1 VAARDAVL
9 PIGAVLV
16 LGLGVYLFVEVRAQ
30 PAPPNITRKPQ
41 PEAMAE
47 NEALATPAPPAP
59 APPVTVTPQAGGPRR
74 VFRDPSMTAIAVAP
88 APSAPR
94 EVAIGS
100 AASDTDAALLVG
112 PKLDAVMD
120 EANKAY
126 DRGDFEDAKQ
136 VAARVLAKFP
146 GNVRMLRVMV
156 SASCIDGDAAVAQAH
171 YPKLP
176 PGDQEQMK
184 VRCARYGVAF
194 P

>member
-1 VAARDAVL
+1 L

-30 PAPPNITRKPQ
+30 PAPPNITRKSQ
-41 PEAMAE
+41 PSQLAE
-47 NEALATPAPPAP
+47 NEAVATPAPPAP
-59 APPVTVTPQAGGPRR
+59 APPIAPPVAGRPK
-74 VFRDPSMTAIAVAP
+74 VFRDPSMTALAVAP
-88 APSAPR
+88 APPALR
-94 EVAIGS
+94 DAAAGS

-112 PKLDAVMD
+112 PKLDAIMD

-126 DRGDFEDAKQ
+126 DRGDFEDARQ
-136 VAARVLAKFP
+136 VAARVLARFP

-171 YPKLP
+171 YAKLP

-184 VRCARYGVAF
+184 VRCARYGVTF